1 MNWKRWSKRIGSIIA
16 DRYQAAAM
24 GLAQAAMVIPAA
36 SSQLQPTPKR
46 MVAVSVPPHVDAV
59 HHTANVKL
67 HLDAGAL
74 PTTFKVTTN
83 GGRNVTQKFNVSGCS
98 SVPCDVT
105 ATFLGLFA
113 KRRVYG
119 FRVDPKFGVPTK
131 AGGGDQSC
139 GKLDE

>member
-24 GLAQAAMVIPAA
+24 GLALAAMVIPAA
-36 SSQLQPTPKR
+36 SAQLQPTPKR

-105 ATFLGLFA
+105 ATFLDLFA
-113 KRRVYG
+113 KRRVFEWTQNLEY
-119 FRVDPKFGVPTK
+119 RP
-131 AGGGDQSC
+131 
-139 GKLDE
+139 